1 MFLLV
6 QGEAAI
12 ITKRLRRV
20 DGVLPNGLVWQNL
33 GQASR
38 IYSRDSVDCSTS
50 RMRFVKPS
58 ISYILLSALLC
69 VCTVVKQPAEAELR
83 WQDGK
88 KEPIRVRIVAMAWNH
103 PRSSFFS
110 NEEIFVAEKALNQS
124 ESRLVKLVY
133 GYLPYQPRLSDGG
146 LDYAT
151 VHESR
156 ALRDPEC
163 DETLAQMT
171 SPHGPRSSLKYS
183 TDSPILNVERRRA
196 PLPCYL
202 TTADDYGKALREP
215 VND

>member
-1 MFLLV
+1 
-6 QGEAAI
+6 
-12 ITKRLRRV
+12 
-20 DGVLPNGLVWQNL
+20 
-33 GQASR
+33 
-38 IYSRDSVDCSTS
+38 
-50 RMRFVKPS
+50 MRFLQPS
-58 ISYILLSALLC
+58 ICRILLLTLLGIC
-69 VCTVVKQPAEAELR
+69 AMLGREPAEAELR

-110 NEEIFVAEKALNQS
+110 NEEVFVAEKALNQS

-133 GYLPYQPRLSDGG
+133 GFLPYQPRLSDNG

-151 VHESR
+151 VHEIR

-183 TDSPILNVERRRA
+183 TDSPILNVERRRG

>member
-1 MFLLV
+1 
-6 QGEAAI
+6 
-12 ITKRLRRV
+12 
-20 DGVLPNGLVWQNL
+20 
-33 GQASR
+33 
-38 IYSRDSVDCSTS
+38 
-50 RMRFVKPS
+50 MRFLKPS
-58 ISYILLSALLC
+58 ICRILLLTLLGIC
-69 VCTVVKQPAEAELR
+69 AILQREPAEAELR

-110 NEEIFVAEKALNQS
+110 NEEVFVAEKALNQS

-133 GYLPYQPRLSDGG
+133 GFLPYQPRLSDNG

-151 VHESR
+151 VHELR

>member
-1 MFLLV
+1 
-6 QGEAAI
+6 
-12 ITKRLRRV
+12 
-20 DGVLPNGLVWQNL
+20 
-33 GQASR
+33 
-38 IYSRDSVDCSTS
+38 
-50 RMRFVKPS
+50 MRFVKPL
-58 ISYILLSALLC
+58 ICRILLLTLLGIC
-69 VCTVVKQPAEAELR
+69 PVLEREHAEAELR

-146 LDYAT
+146 LNYAT
-151 VHESR
+151 VHELR
-156 ALRDPEC
+156 AVRDPEC
-163 DETLAQMT
+163 DETLSQMT
-171 SPHGPRSSLKYS
+171 SPHSPRSSLKYS

-202 TTADDYGKALREP
+202 TTADDYGKAVREP